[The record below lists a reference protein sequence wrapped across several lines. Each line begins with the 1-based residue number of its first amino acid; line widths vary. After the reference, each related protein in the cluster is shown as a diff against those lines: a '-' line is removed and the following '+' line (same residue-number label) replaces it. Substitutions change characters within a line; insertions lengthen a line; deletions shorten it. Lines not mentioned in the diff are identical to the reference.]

1 MIAVNLKQM
10 YKVFLNDRMIV
21 ITASGNI
28 TINKPVVKFDK
39 TTAIS
44 EIKEWFDSFVRDATP
59 KIYLVHPEPV
69 HFFQQFKMA
78 FRQLPAA
85 GGVVRQNE
93 RLLFIFR
100 RNKWDL
106 PKGKIDDGEN
116 ARQAALREVEE
127 ECGAHDLKIGEELS
141 PSYHTYEQNGVRIL
155 KTTYWFEMI
164 SAQEKFTPE
173 TEEDIEKVE
182 WVDLSRKEIEDL
194 DTYPNI
200 RLILRSAIDLL

>member
-1 MIAVNLKQM
+1 M
-10 YKVFLNDRMIV
+10 YKVFINNKSFVLTDRRIPDV
-21 ITASGNI
+21 IGDNQVYLTYDDFEELAF
-28 TINKPVVKFDK
+28 TINFLENSPHLRGVIFFHHDLEKLWADFR
-39 TTAIS
+39 AHFR
-44 EIKEWFDSFVRDATP
+44 EID
-59 KIYLVHPEPV
+59 
-69 HFFQQFKMA
+69 
-78 FRQLPAA
+78 AA
-85 GGVVRQNE
+85 GGLVRNE
-93 RLLFIFR
+93 NNDYLLIYR
-100 RNKWDL
+100 KGKWDL
-106 PKGKIDDGEN
+106 PKGKLDKGETP
-116 ARQAALREVEE
+116 QQGALREVEE